1 MPSAIIYTYPT
12 TFWLLQCS
20 VFGMACLDRW
30 ERNRL
35 QKPQNRV
42 VRVITKWSYN
52 TNLCYLFRSA
62 LSWDNL
68 SVRRVKQKT
77 NLIYKCFNKL
87 ASVYLCNMFIPRA
100 LSFALRQKLYQPKR
114 FSYSGAS
121 LSENSSRGCSHCKNS
136 SPLDIFKKSR
146 NKCFS
151 ASDSPTWQICKPVNK
166 INFTCD
172 VFLLFYYCHTR
183 D

>member
-1 MPSAIIYTYPT
+1 MQFRKKLLAVSVNVKRVRSFIFHAQCYYIYLSNHILIT
-12 TFWLLQCS
+12 TVL
-20 VFGMACLDRW
+20 FGMACLDRW

-42 VRVITKWSYN
+42 LRVITNWSYN

-121 LSENSSRGCSHCKNS
+121 LWNDLPEELCTTKS
-136 SPLDIFKKSR
+136 LDIFKRSI
-146 NKCFS
+146 NKWFS
-151 ASDSPTWQICKPVNK
+151 PLD
-166 INFTCD
+166 
-172 VFLLFYYCHTR
+172 LHTANV
-183 D
+183 

>member
-1 MPSAIIYTYPT
+1 MDEGLFWKEHIHAISKKLLAVSVNVKRVRSFIFHAQCYYIYLSNHILIT
-12 TFWLLQCS
+12 TVL
-20 VFGMACLDRW
+20 FGMACLDRW

-52 TNLCYLFRSA
+52 TNPCYLFRSA

-136 SPLDIFKKSR
+136 SPLDIF
-146 NKCFS
+146 
-151 ASDSPTWQICKPVNK
+151 
-166 INFTCD
+166 
-172 VFLLFYYCHTR
+172 
-183 D
+183 